1 MKRKLRTSIIDYS
14 DTQRKLICYLV
25 NKDPHLDLISDYN
38 NASTSVFELSNS
50 PPDLI
55 IVDVDTPEVNCFEL
69 LKKLTD
75 HTQLIIVTANPD
87 YALKAFDLGVT
98 DFLLK
103 PVLSKR
109 FQVAI
114 RKAWTNWDPPAD
126 VGIDVP
132 SLQIKSDHEIKK
144 IALSDIRWIEA
155 LGDYVKII
163 TSTERFLILSTMKSI
178 EQALPRDKFLRIH
191 RSYIVNLNKVE
202 NFSHTNVEI
211 EGNELPMS
219 RKRKTK
225 LEEVLQ
231 PYE

>member
-14 DTQRKLICYLV
+14 DTQRKLICHLV
-25 NKDPHLDLISDYN
+25 SKNQHLKLIRNYN
-38 NASTSVFELSNS
+38 NASTAICELSNS

-55 IVDVDTPEVNCFEL
+55 IVDVDTPDVNRFEI
-69 LKKLTD
+69 LKNLHD

-103 PVLSKR
+103 PVQPAR

-114 RKAWTNWDPPAD
+114 RKAWTNRDMRTD
-126 VGIDVP
+126 VGKDAP
-132 SLQIKSDHEIKK
+132 SLRFKSDHEIKK

-155 LGDYVKII
+155 LGDYVKIV
-163 TSTERFLILSTMKSI
+163 TYTERFLILSTMKSI
-178 EQALPRDKFLRIH
+178 EEALPRDKFLRIH

-219 RKRKTK
+219 RKRKTR